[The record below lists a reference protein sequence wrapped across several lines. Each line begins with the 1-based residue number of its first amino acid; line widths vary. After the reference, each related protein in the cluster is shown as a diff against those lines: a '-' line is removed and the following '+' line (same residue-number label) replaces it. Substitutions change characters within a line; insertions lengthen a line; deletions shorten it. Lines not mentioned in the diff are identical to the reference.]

1 LNYSLDDTQPN
12 PAVSM
17 PHMVTMDDDEGSGPG
32 CVVWGLVG
40 VFMLAGSLFV
50 VLMAGL
56 AGWNDGYRVAI
67 GNATATSA
75 QEILTQ
81 CNLIPNDLAQ
91 NAFGLAQVRVNS
103 LMQSPQGAECV
114 ATLAPQMTAVYSSA
128 MQTLT
133 PAATA
138 TAEPTATPALVVD
151 ASPSPDAPPAPTSSS
166 GFDLGGLLAEAQADV
181 NAGEFLRAI
190 DTLDAISAVDPTFQK
205 SQVDQ
210 LLFRALTSEA
220 TRQFRGGGNLAQAI
234 ALTSRAEAYGD
245 VGELNY
251 ERFIAELWLQAQ
263 AYSGVN
269 YPRAIQLLNR
279 IVFEQRLPNYRN
291 AQQQLVNQ
299 YIAYGDAL
307 ALGGDPCNA
316 VQQFDQ
322 AVRISNSQTANTKR
336 ANAQAAC
343 TALQTAPTLDPFAPT
358 PDPAASGG
366 SSGSGTAP
374 IGQRP

>member
-1 LNYSLDDTQPN
+1 MNYSLDDTQPN

-17 PHMVTMDDDEGSGPG
+17 PHMVTMDDDEGGGPG

-103 LMQSPQGAECV
+103 LMQSPQGVECV

-138 TAEPTATPALVVD
+138 TLEPTAPPALVVD
-151 ASPSPDAPPAPTSSS
+151 AAPSPDAPPAPTSSS

-343 TALQTAPTLDPFAPT
+343 TAIQTAPTLDPFAPT
-358 PDPAASGG
+358 PDPAANGG

>member
-1 LNYSLDDTQPN
+1 LNTSLDDTQPN
-12 PAVSM
+12 PSIVR
-17 PHMVTMDDDEGSGPG
+17 PHMIRMDEEEEGGGPG
-32 CVVWGLVG
+32 CLVWGVVG
-40 VFMLAGSLFV
+40 LFMLGGSLFV

-75 QEILTQ
+75 QEIFTQ
-81 CNLIPNDLAQ
+81 CSLIPNDLAQ
-91 NAFGLAQVRVNS
+91 GAFGLAQVRANN

-114 ATLAPQMTAVYSSA
+114 ATLAPQMTAVYNSA

-133 PAATA
+133 PTATH
-138 TAEPTATPALVVD
+138 TAEPSPTAAMVTDVAVPTDAQSTPT
-151 ASPSPDAPPAPTSSS
+151 PTSSS
-166 GFDLGGLLAEAQADV
+166 GFDLNRLLAEAEADV

-190 DTLDAISAVDPTFQK
+190 DTLDAISAIDPTFQK

-220 TRQFRGGGNLAQAI
+220 TRQYRSGTNLAQAV

-245 VGELNY
+245 IGELNY

-279 IVFEQRLPNYRN
+279 IVFEQNLPNYRG
-291 AQQQLVNQ
+291 ARQELVKQ

-307 ALGGDPCNA
+307 VTSGDPCGA
-316 VQQFDQ
+316 VQQFDS
-322 AVRISNSQTANTKR
+322 AARLTGSQTAAAKR
-336 ANAQAAC
+336 DSAQAAC
-343 TALQTAPTLDPFAPT
+343 IGLQAGPTLDPLAPT
-358 PDPAASGG
+358 PDPTASGV
-366 SSGSGTAP
+366 AP

>member
-1 LNYSLDDTQPN
+1 MNYSLDDTQPN
-12 PAVSM
+12 RAVSM
-17 PHMVTMDDDEGSGPG
+17 PHMVTVEDEEGGGPG

-40 VFMLAGSLFV
+40 AFMVAGSLFV
-50 VLMAGL
+50 VLMAAL

-103 LMQSPQGAECV
+103 LMESPQGAECV

-138 TAEPTATPALVVD
+138 TPEPSPTPALVVD
-151 ASPSPDAPPAPTSSS
+151 AAPPPDAPPAPTSSS
-166 GFDLGGLLAEAQADV
+166 GFDLGGLLAEAEADIE
-181 NAGEFLRAI
+181 AGEYLRAI

-205 SQVDQ
+205 SRVDQ

-234 ALTSRAEAYGD
+234 ALTSRAEVYGD

-251 ERFIAELWLQAQ
+251 ERFIAELWLQSQ

-279 IVFEQRLPNYRN
+279 IVFEQNLPNYRN
-291 AQQQLVNQ
+291 ARQALINQ

-307 ALGGDPCNA
+307 ALGGDPCSA

-322 AVRISNSQTANTKR
+322 AIRLSGSPTASAKR
-336 ANAQAAC
+336 ATAEAAC
-343 TALQTAPTLDPFAPT
+343 LGLQPTPTLDPLAPT
-358 PDPAASGG
+358 PDPANNGG